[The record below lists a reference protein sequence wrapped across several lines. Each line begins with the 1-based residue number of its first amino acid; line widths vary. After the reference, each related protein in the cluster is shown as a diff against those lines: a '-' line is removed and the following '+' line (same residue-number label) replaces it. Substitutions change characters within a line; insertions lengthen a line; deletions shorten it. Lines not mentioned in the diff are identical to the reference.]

1 MLAHASTDSP
11 TLAPAHTLR
20 LALQVASMHY
30 LSAPAYTLVCTHLR
44 PSALVCT
51 CLISA
56 CLCSFL
62 IVHNYFSLVLDLFA
76 PVCTCLRL
84 PTLVCTCLSFIS
96 ATHFLARPLTF
107 MHTNLKPGTRKHLA
121 DRTQA
126 HPWAACDCALCD
138 SVLSDM
144 FTQD

>member
-1 MLAHASTDSP
+1 MLAHAGTDSP
-11 TLAPAHTLR
+11 TLAPAHT

-44 PSALVCT
+44 PSALVCR

-56 CLCSFL
+56 CLYSFL
-62 IVHNYFSLVLDLFA
+62 IVHNYFSLVLDSSA

-84 PTLVCTCLSFIS
+84 PTLVCTCLSFIP

-107 MHTNLKPGTRKHLA
+107 THTNSKPGTRKHLA

-126 HPWAACDCALCD
+126 HPWSCMRLC
-138 SVLSDM
+138 VAR
-144 FTQD
+144 FCIV